1 MKIHKKIKYALLL
14 VALII
19 GISGFSSA
27 DSEDGN
33 ITYTAKYKDA
43 ISYDITISGLG
54 APEENY
60 RYYALICQEKDVTT
74 SDFVTTFSKKFSIEY
89 DETTKEWDGNT
100 GSARDGVKGY
110 DVFERTG
117 QYYGYIAR
125 TKSDSGLNYEI
136 LDGPTEVATPELPP
150 IGERISIHS
159 SWASKTSCYIKVNAH
174 NTMGYNGVQRTI
186 RFYLGEVTDQNLLQE
201 LSEKG
206 TAAYDKLLQ
215 YAKEQSVNLKEDSFK
230 DTVSGLLDYNIAQ
243 NYPIENG
250 KYYFLW
256 TILDDEDGTYVKVE
270 DVAIYNGEVSNS
282 GKVGLNSFKYT
293 PPQQE
298 NTNNVA
304 NSNQINQNT
313 TNNDPTVA
321 NKQIPKAG
329 FSVLG
334 IIAIIIA
341 IGAVVVFYI
350 KNKEY
355 KQVK

>member
-1 MKIHKKIKYALLL
+1 MEIHKKVKYALLL

-19 GISGFSSA
+19 GISGLSLA

-60 RYYALICQEKDVTT
+60 DYYALICQEQDVTD
-74 SDFVTTFSKKFSIEY
+74 SDFASVFGKSFSIEY
-89 DETTKEWDGNT
+89 DANDNTWKGNT
-100 GSARDGVKGY
+100 LAAHDGVKSYG
-110 DVFERTG
+110 VFEKAG
-117 QYYGYIAR
+117 QYYGYIAKKPKVSA
-125 TKSDSGLNYEI
+125 TFEI
-136 LDGPTEVATPELPP
+136 IDGPTEVPMPELPP
-150 IGERISIHS
+150 LGERININS

-293 PPQQE
+293 PPQQG
-298 NTNNVA
+298 NTNTVGDT
-304 NSNQINQNT
+304 NQINQNT

>member
-1 MKIHKKIKYALLL
+1 MEIHKKIKYALLL
-14 VALII
+14 IALII
-19 GISGFSSA
+19 GISGLSLA

-60 RYYALICQEKDVTT
+60 YYYALICQEKDVTT
-74 SDFVTTFSKKFSIEY
+74 SDFRANLGKSFSIEY
-89 DETTKEWDGNT
+89 DETTKKWYGNT
-100 GSARDGVKGY
+100 SSARDGVKSY

-125 TKSDSGLNYEI
+125 MKVGSLLNYEM

-150 IGERISIHS
+150 LGERISIHS
-159 SWASKTSCYIKVNAH
+159 SWASKTSCYIKVNAN
-174 NTMGYNGVQRTI
+174 NTMCYNGVQRTI

-230 DTVSGLLDYNIAQ
+230 DTVSSLLDYNIAQ

-293 PPQQE
+293 PPQQG
-298 NTNNVA
+298 NTNTVGDT
-304 NSNQINQNT
+304 NQINQNT

>member
-1 MKIHKKIKYALLL
+1 MEIHKKVKYALLL

-19 GISGFSSA
+19 GISGLSLA

-43 ISYDITISGLG
+43 ISYDVTISGLG

-89 DETTKEWDGNT
+89 DETTKEWHGNT
-100 GSARDGVKGY
+100 STALEGVHIY

-125 TKSDSGLNYEI
+125 KESGSSFKYEI

-150 IGERISIHS
+150 IGERISYNFLTNSTDYRI
-159 SWASKTSCYIKVNAH
+159 AVNAL
-174 NTMGYNGVQRTI
+174 NTMLHKGVQRTMN
-186 RFYLGEVTDQNLLQE
+186 FYIGEVTDEQLLQNLKDNGR
-201 LSEKG
+201 S
-206 TAAYDKLLQ
+206 AYDELLE
-215 YAKEQSVNLKEDSFK
+215 YAKQNKANLQAGSFQDTKTGIVDYDILK
-230 DTVSGLLDYNIAQ
+230 DFE
-243 NYPIENG
+243 IEPG
-250 KYYFLW
+250 KYYLMW
-256 TILDDEDGTYVKVE
+256 SVLDDEDGTYVEVE
-270 DVAIYNGEVSNS
+270 DIEIYNATRLSDGRVTFTDFE
-282 GKVGLNSFKYT
+282 YT